1 MSLAQEFVDFFGK
14 YKGIANTIAD
24 MTPNQIDNMS
34 MAVGGAV
41 ASVCKTKLAGKL
53 DSKMICEL
61 IIAGAEAIEKKAD
74 EE

>member
-1 MSLAQEFVDFFGK
+1 
-14 YKGIANTIAD
+14 
-24 MTPNQIDNMS
+24 
-34 MAVGGAV
+34 V